1 MRLSGYFASYRVA
14 DFLMYAEIRLR
25 QFSKLP
31 QLFFYS
37 FCKQGAAFHTLL
49 PARLQRGHPP
59 YLFSPRITLIAF
71 YIYNSGVLRSRL
83 KKIKKETTDEK

>member
-31 QLFFYS
+31 QLFFLQAGS
-37 FCKQGAAFHTLL
+37 RFPCISSCAAA
-49 PARLQRGHPP
+49 ARASLRPP
-59 YLFSPRITLIAF
+59 YLFSPRIIQSAF

>member
-49 PARLQRGHPP
+49 PARLGIAAAAIP
-59 YLFSPRITLIAF
+59 LFSAYHIDRVL
-71 YIYNSGVLRSRL
+71 YIQQRRF
-83 KKIKKETTDEK
+83 KKPTEKNKEGENR

>member
-1 MRLSGYFASYRVA
+1 MRLSGYFASYEVA
-14 DFLMYAEIRLR
+14 DFFMYAEIRLR

-49 PARLQRGHPP
+49 PARLQRGHRCSRHTS
-59 YLFSPRITLIAF
+59 F
-71 YIYNSGVLRSRL
+71 LRVSH
-83 KKIKKETTDEK
+83 